1 MTSDS
6 RTQQADM
13 EMEEKLLSASPKDP
27 CEEVLQPLHLTRA
40 ILQKLAAGENVS
52 ISPVPLMT
60 KLQFHYIVAV
70 TGHSSSTLSV
80 LFHKLRLRV
89 SQTNWSRVIAHL
101 REEFRHRG
109 HAVCD
114 DEIFATNPSCT
125 QHEIERQQRLQ
136 LENAS
141 LRKNIASRSTGHG
154 ELTKVD
160 VSSLFEL
167 FDLALPKF
175 PLVFSK
181 LPSTMKTTRQGEVV
195 AVTITLLRRMLCT
208 ICDDYK
214 DLSSVVF
221 SSSAFKASDL
231 TVSSDE
237 QSLLA
242 HPCFQARAS
251 ASNASNAGQRMALLS
266 IVSPFFSRQ
275 KLEKPKAVLF
285 PMRC

>member
-1 MTSDS
+1 VCYHFFF
-6 RTQQADM
+6 Q
-13 EMEEKLLSASPKDP
+13 EKLPSPSPKDP
-27 CEEVLQPLHLTRA
+27 CEDVLQPLHLTRA
-40 ILQKLAAGENVS
+40 ILRKLAAGDDVS

-70 TGHSSSTLSV
+70 TGHNSSTLSV

-109 HAVCD
+109 HAACD

-125 QHEIERQQRLQ
+125 QQEIERLQ

-141 LRKNIASRSTGHG
+141 LRKKIASRSTGGHG

-167 FDLALPKF
+167 FGLALPKF

-242 HPCFQARAS
+242 HPSFQALAS
-251 ASNASNAGQRMALLS
+251 AINASNAGQRMALLS

-275 KLEKPKAVLF
+275 ELEKPKAVLF